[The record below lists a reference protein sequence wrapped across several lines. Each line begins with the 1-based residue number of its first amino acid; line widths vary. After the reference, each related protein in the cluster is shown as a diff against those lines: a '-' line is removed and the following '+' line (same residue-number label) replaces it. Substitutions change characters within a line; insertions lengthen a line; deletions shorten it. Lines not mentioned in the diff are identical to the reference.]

1 MPIDFQAYR
10 ASALEQSRIRD
21 LFRLIP
27 ERGINALDIGSRDG
41 YLSKMLADRFGR
53 VVALDLETPSVDHP
67 GVECVQGN
75 ATHLQFA
82 DDSFDL
88 VLCAEVLEHV
98 PNHLLRQVCAEITRV
113 AKDVVVIGVP
123 FKQDLRLGRTFCASC
138 GALNPPWGHVNTF
151 DESDLIALFPSLKLT
166 ELSFVGTSREVTNAA
181 SVALMNFAG
190 NPYGTYD
197 QDEACISCGQ
207 KLRPPHS
214 SRTLV
219 QRFATR
225 AAVVLNR
232 IQQGWTQPRGN
243 WIHLR
248 LLKDRRYR
256 LTPSATFERHS
267 ASIT

>member
-1 MPIDFQAYR
+1 MPIDLEAYR

-27 ERGINALDIGSRDG
+27 ERGNRALDVGSRDG
-41 YLSKMLADRFGR
+41 YMSKLLADRFGS
-53 VVALDLETPSVDHP
+53 VVALDLERPDIKHL

-75 ATHLQFA
+75 ASHLEFA

-98 PNHLLRQVCAEITRV
+98 PSSVLRQVCAEITRV

-123 FKQDLRLGRTFCASC
+123 FRQDLRLGSTYCASC
-138 GALNPPWGHVNTF
+138 GCLNPPWGHVNSF
-151 DESDLIALFPSLKLT
+151 DKSDLIALFPTLELT
-166 ELSFVGTSREVTNAA
+166 EVSFVGASREVTNAVSA
-181 SVALMNFAG
+181 ALMNFAG
-190 NPYGTYD
+190 NPFGSYD

-207 KLRPPHS
+207 RLTPPKS

-219 QRFATR
+219 QRLATR
-225 AAVVLNR
+225 AAVIMNR
-232 IQQGWTQPRGN
+232 IQQRWTQPRGN

-248 LLKDRRYR
+248 FTKVGR
-256 LTPSATFERHS
+256 
-267 ASIT
+267 